1 MVFKWIIFSS
11 SPSLAQTATDFNNK
25 PEINAKNPAH
35 QALDTEAGR
44 IIALMRAQQKEKIL
58 EVINKVDEAIDKIIS
73 IPDNERKRYAVL
85 ISLAAKKYDIDPRIM
100 ISILKVESDF
110 RQHAVSHTG
119 DYSVAQINFKVWSR
133 NFNKMD
139 RAPLKYEK
147 LIEDEAYSIFRM
159 AEILNILQKQHA
171 KTDVHW
177 FARYHSSTPKFKNI
191 YIKKLQVP
199 LKKLV
204 PFGPNML
211 DGLPDNP
218 KQVAEI
224 CLGEKH
230 RIKGL

>member
-1 MVFKWIIFSS
+1 MK
-11 SPSLAQTATDFNNK
+11 
-25 PEINAKNPAH
+25 
-35 QALDTEAGR
+35 
-44 IIALMRAQQKEKIL
+44 AQQKEKIL
-58 EVINKVDEAIDKIIS
+58 EVINKVDEAIDKIIK

-119 DYSVAQINFKVWSR
+119 DYSVAQINFNIWSK

-147 LIEDEAYSIFRM
+147 LLEDEAYAIFRM
-159 AEILNILQKQHA
+159 AEILNILKKEHS
-171 KTDVHW
+171 KKDVHW
-177 FARYHSSTPKFKNI
+177 FARYHSSTPKFKNL
-191 YIKKLQVP
+191 YISRLQKP
-199 LKKLV
+199 LKILLV
-204 PFGPNML
+204 YGPDML